1 MHVTKTENSAT
12 NVTLLI
18 NGDATDLAPI
28 KRHVLSHFSN
38 VKVPGFRA
46 GKAPADLIE
55 KHVSQQA
62 LLDEFMEHALNDLF
76 RQAVSENQLRP
87 LGQPDVQLKKFV
99 PYSEL
104 EFMATIDVLGPVTLP
119 DYKKIKL
126 AKPKVELTAKDVNDV
141 LDSLQKRLA
150 ERRAKEGAA
159 GNGDEVTID
168 FSGTDGDGKPV
179 AGAEGNDYPLV
190 LGSKNFIPGFEENL
204 IGCAAGDNK
213 EFELTFPK
221 DYGVS
226 ALQGKKVTFKVKVKL
241 VSDVIEP
248 KIDDEFAAKVGPF
261 ETLADLKDD
270 IKKQVRAEKQLQA
283 DQTYENE
290 LIKTITDKS
299 KVEVPAALVDEQI
312 ADMETQEKQN
322 LVYRG
327 QTWDEHLKQEG
338 ISEEQH
344 RERQRPDATQ
354 RVKAGLVLSEV
365 AQREKVEVTPE
376 EIELRL
382 QILKGQYQDPQM
394 QAELDK
400 PENRR
405 DVEMRLL
412 TEKTVEK
419 LVSYASK

>member
-168 FSGTDGDGKPV
+168 FSGTDEDGKPV

-261 ETLADLKDD
+261 ETLAGLKDD